1 MLFSDFRF
9 PAIVGRLGKYI
20 PSVVAS
26 APLLVMLELA
36 RRREWL
42 LAPESLYGK
51 SFLMTIEDLGLELR
65 FFCDQGKF
73 KPQLSRQGQDK
84 PADVRLSALSVDFF
98 QLASGME
105 DADTLFF
112 RRRLKMEGDTELGVA
127 VKYWLDASERPAW
140 LQTLASKLATTNAE
154 HV

>member
-1 MLFSDFRF
+1 MILSDFRF
-9 PAIVGRLGKYI
+9 PSAFARIGKMI
-20 PSVVAS
+20 PAPVAS
-26 APLLVMLELA
+26 LPLLAMLELA

-51 SFLMTIEDLGLELR
+51 SFLLCIEDLGLQMR

-73 KPQLSRQGQDK
+73 KPQLAQQAASA
-84 PADVRLSALSVDFF
+84 PADVRLSAQAVDFF
-98 QLASGME
+98 KLASGME

-140 LQTLASKLATTNAE
+140 LHSLADKLGQ
-154 HV
+154 V

>member
-1 MLFSDFRF
+1 MQFSDFRF
-9 PAIVGRLGKYI
+9 PSAFSQIGKHL
-20 PSVVAS
+20 PSPLAS
-26 APLLVMLELA
+26 LPLLAMLELA

-42 LAPESLYGK
+42 LAPETLYGK
-51 SFLMTIEDLGLELR
+51 SFLITIEDLGLQLR

-73 KPQLSRQGQDK
+73 KPQMASAHAT
-84 PADVRLSALSVDFF
+84 PADVRLSALAVDFF

-112 RRRLKMEGDTELGVA
+112 RRKLKIEGDTELGVA

-140 LQTLASKLATTNAE
+140 LNNLASKLAN
-154 HV
+154 

>member
-1 MLFSDFRF
+1 MILSDFRF
-9 PAIVGRLGKYI
+9 PSVFSKFGKMI
-20 PSVVAS
+20 PSSVAS
-26 APLLVMLELA
+26 LPLLAMLELA

-51 SFLMTIEDLGLELR
+51 SFLITIEDLGLQLR

-73 KPQLSRQGQDK
+73 KPQMSLQAQAA
-84 PADVRLSALSVDFF
+84 PADVRLSALAVDFF

-140 LQTLASKLATTNAE
+140 LHTLATKLGET
-154 HV
+154 

>member
-1 MLFSDFRF
+1 MQLSDFRF
-9 PAIVGRLGKYI
+9 PSAFSQIGKYI
-20 PSVVAS
+20 PSPLAS
-26 APLLVMLELA
+26 LPLLAMLELA

-42 LAPESLYGK
+42 LAPETLYGK
-51 SFLMTIEDLGLELR
+51 SFLIVIEDLGLQLR
-65 FFCDQGKF
+65 FVCDQGKF
-73 KPQLSRQGQDK
+73 KPQMSPQSSAA
-84 PADVRLSALSVDFF
+84 PADVRLSALAVDFF

-140 LQTLASKLATTNAE
+140 LNNLADKLAS
-154 HV
+154 